1 VRIQI
6 LHRPTDKSFHK
17 NGDIGYGYS
26 MTSDAYEK
34 LRQARVLKKVT
45 LKELAK
51 MANLSYSYIS
61 QIERGEA
68 SPSLASLG
76 RLAGALDMT
85 VWQLLKEDHE
95 PDTLPVTETNPYVAA
110 HLIAV
115 ANGSQAETGTNQPRK
130 TKLVKSDMRRTILLP
145 QSNVRY
151 QMITPDLNSKLQVIL
166 VEAEAGAISG
176 EEAFV
181 HSGEECCLILSG
193 QVEMDIGLESFQ
205 LEAGDSLYFSSTVP
219 HRWRNVSTDKFS
231 MLLVVTPPAY

>member
-1 VRIQI
+1 
-6 LHRPTDKSFHK
+6 
-17 NGDIGYGYS
+17 
-26 MTSDAYEK
+26 MTSNTYEK

-51 MANLSYSYIS
+51 MADLSYSYIS

-76 RLAGALDMT
+76 RLARALGIT
-85 VWQLLKEDHE
+85 VWQLLKDNHGL
-95 PDTLPVTETNPYVAA
+95 DTSSQTETNPYAAA

-115 ANGSQAETGTNQPRK
+115 ANGSQAEIGTNQPRK
-130 TKLVKSDMRRTILLP
+130 TKLVKSDMRRTIILP
-145 QSNVRY
+145 QSSVRY

-166 VEAEAGAISG
+166 VEAEAGAASG

-181 HSGEECCLILSG
+181 HEGEECCLILSG
-193 QVEMDIGLESFQ
+193 QVEMDIGPESFQ

-219 HRWRNVSTDKFS
+219 HRWRNVSAEKFS